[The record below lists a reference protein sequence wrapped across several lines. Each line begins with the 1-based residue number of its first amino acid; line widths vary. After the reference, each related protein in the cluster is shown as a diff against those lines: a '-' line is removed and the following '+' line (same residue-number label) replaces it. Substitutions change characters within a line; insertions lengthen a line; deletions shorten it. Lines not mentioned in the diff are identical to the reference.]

1 MTNDLLNKPAETSAD
16 LHPLIRDRWSPRIFD
31 PSYRLSDGE
40 AASLGEAFRWSPSSS
55 NHQNW
60 HVVILRSGTDLFGQ
74 MSESGLKGYNQSW
87 APQGSAY
94 AVLLAD
100 AKFDGEPRSQAATHF
115 DVGLAAS
122 QLVTQ
127 TEAMGLKAHYMGGIN
142 HDIVS
147 GIVGAKDREIICVI
161 AIGKQGIIDN
171 QSPELVQRE
180 VASRTRRDPSEIYSI
195 DSKILS
201 R

>member
-1 MTNDLLNKPAETSAD
+1 M
-16 LHPLIRDRWSPRIFD
+16 
-31 PSYRLSDGE
+31 
-40 AASLGEAFRWSPSSS
+40 
-55 NHQNW
+55 
-60 HVVILRSGTDLFGQ
+60 VILRSGTDLFVE
-74 MSESGLKGYNQSW
+74 MSESGLKGFNQAW

-100 AKFDGEPRSQAATHF
+100 TKFDGEPRSQAATHF

-142 HDIVS
+142 PDIVS
-147 GIVGAKDREIICVI
+147 DIVGAKGRDVICVI
-161 AIGKQGIIDN
+161 AIGKQGKIDN

-180 VASRTRRDPSEIYSI
+180 VATRTRRDPSEIYSI
-195 DSKILS
+195 DSKIA
-201 R
+201 

>member
-40 AASLGEAFRWSPSSS
+40 ASSLGEAFRWSPSSS

-60 HVVILRSGTDLFGQ
+60 HVVILRSGTDLFGE
-74 MSESGLKGYNQSW
+74 MSESGLKGYNQAW

-100 AKFDGEPRSQAATHF
+100 TKFDGDPRNQAGTHF

-127 TEAMGLKAHYMGGIN
+127 TEAMGLKAHYMGGVN
-142 HDIVS
+142 HEIVS
-147 GIVGAKDREIICVI
+147 DIVGAKDREVICVI
-161 AIGKQGIIDN
+161 AIGKQGTIEN
-171 QSPELVQRE
+171 HSPELVQRE
-180 VASRTRRDPSEIYSI
+180 VATRTRRDPAEIYSI
-195 DSKILS
+195 DSKIA
-201 R
+201 

>member
-1 MTNDLLNKPAETSAD
+1 MTNDFLKKPAETSAE

-31 PSYRLSDGE
+31 PSYKMSSEE

-55 NHQNW
+55 NQQNW

-74 MSESGLKGYNQSW
+74 MSESGLKGFNQAW

-100 AKFDGEPRSQAATHF
+100 TKFDGEPRNQGGTFF

-127 TEAMGLKAHYMGGIN
+127 SEAMGLKAHFMGGIN
-142 HDIVS
+142 HDVVS
-147 GIVGAKDREIICVI
+147 DIVGAKNREVICVI
-161 AIGKQGIIDN
+161 AIGKQGTIEN
-171 QSPELVQRE
+171 HSPELVQRE
-180 VASRTRRDPSEIYSI
+180 VEKRTRRDPSEIYSI
-195 DSKILS
+195 DSKIV
-201 R
+201 

>member
-1 MTNDLLNKPAETSAD
+1 MTHDLLNKPAETSAE

-31 PSYRLSDGE
+31 SSYKMSDDE

-55 NHQNW
+55 NQQNW

-74 MSESGLKGYNQSW
+74 MSESGLKGFNQAW

-100 AKFDGEPRSQAATHF
+100 TKFEGEPRNQGGTFF

-142 HDIVS
+142 HDVVS
-147 GIVGAKDREIICVI
+147 DIVGAKNREVICVI
-161 AIGKQGIIDN
+161 AIGKQGTIEN
-171 QSPELVQRE
+171 HSPELVQRE
-180 VASRTRRDPSEIYSI
+180 VATRTRRDSAEIYSI
-195 DSKILS
+195 DSKIA
-201 R
+201 

>member
-1 MTNDLLNKPAETSAD
+1 MTNDFLKKPAETSAE

-31 PSYRLSDGE
+31 PSYKMSSDE

-55 NHQNW
+55 NQQNW
-60 HVVILRSGTDLFGQ
+60 HLVILRSGTDLFGQ
-74 MSESGLKGYNQSW
+74 MSESGLKGFNQAW

-100 AKFDGEPRSQAATHF
+100 TKFDGEPRNQGGTFF

-127 TEAMGLKAHYMGGIN
+127 SEAMGLKAHFMGGIN
-142 HDIVS
+142 HDVVS
-147 GIVGAKDREIICVI
+147 DIVGAKNREVICVI
-161 AIGKQGIIDN
+161 AIGKQGTIEN
-171 QSPELVQRE
+171 HSPELVQRE
-180 VASRTRRDPSEIYSI
+180 VEKRTRRDPSEIYSI
-195 DSKILS
+195 DSKIV
-201 R
+201 

>member
-1 MTNDLLNKPAETSAD
+1 MSPLIEKTAQTSAD
-16 LHPLIRDRWSPRIFD
+16 LHPLIANRWSPRIFD

-40 AASLGEAFRWSPSSS
+40 AVSLGEAFRWSPSSS

-60 HVVILRSGTDLFGQ
+60 HVVILRSGTDLFAKI
-74 MSESGLKGYNQSW
+74 SESGLMGFNQSW

-100 AKFDGEPRSQAATHF
+100 IKFDGEPRSQGGTHF

-127 TEAMGLKAHYMGGIN
+127 TESMGLKAHYMGGVN
-142 HDIVS
+142 HKIVS
-147 GIVGAKDREIICVI
+147 DIVGAKDRDVICVI
-161 AIGKQGIIDN
+161 AIGKQGTTEN
-171 QSPELVQRE
+171 QSEEVVQRE
-180 VASRTRRDPSEIYSI
+180 VATRTRRDPAEIYSI
-195 DSKILS
+195 DSRIA
-201 R
+201 

>member
-1 MTNDLLNKPAETSAD
+1 MSSLIEKPAQTSAD
-16 LHPLIRDRWSPRIFD
+16 LHPLIANRWSPRIFD
-31 PSYRLSDGE
+31 SSYRLSDGE
-40 AASLGEAFRWSPSSS
+40 ATSLGEAFRWSPSSS

-60 HVVILRSGTDLFGQ
+60 HVVILRSGTDLFAKI
-74 MSESGLKGYNQSW
+74 SESGLKGFNQTW

-100 AKFDGEPRSQAATHF
+100 IKFDGEPRNQGGTHF

-142 HDIVS
+142 HDVVS
-147 GIVGAKDREIICVI
+147 DIVGAKNREVICVI
-161 AIGKQGIIDN
+161 AIGKQGTIEN
-171 QSPELVQRE
+171 HSPELVERE
-180 VASRTRRDPSEIYSI
+180 VATRTRRDPSEIYSI
-195 DSKILS
+195 DSKIV
-201 R
+201 

>member
-1 MTNDLLNKPAETSAD
+1 MTNDLLNKPAETTAE

-31 PSYRLSDGE
+31 SSYKMSDDE

-55 NHQNW
+55 NQQNW

-74 MSESGLKGYNQSW
+74 MSESGLKGFNQAW

-100 AKFDGEPRSQAATHF
+100 TKFDGEPRNQGGTFF

-142 HDIVS
+142 HDVVS
-147 GIVGAKDREIICVI
+147 DIVGAKNREVICVI
-161 AIGKQGIIDN
+161 AIGKQGTIEN
-171 QSPELVQRE
+171 HSPELVQRE
-180 VASRTRRDPSEIYSI
+180 VATRTRRDSAEIYSI
-195 DSKILS
+195 DSKIA
-201 R
+201 

>member
-1 MTNDLLNKPAETSAD
+1 MTNDFLKKPAETSAE

-31 PSYRLSDGE
+31 PSYKMSSDE

-55 NHQNW
+55 NQQNW

-74 MSESGLKGYNQSW
+74 MSESGLKGFNQAW

-100 AKFDGEPRSQAATHF
+100 TKFDGEPRNQGGTFF

-127 TEAMGLKAHYMGGIN
+127 SEAMGLKAHFMGGIN
-142 HDIVS
+142 HDVVS
-147 GIVGAKDREIICVI
+147 DIVGAKDRDVICVI
-161 AIGKQGIIDN
+161 AIGKQGTTEN
-171 QSPELVQRE
+171 QSAEVVKRE
-180 VASRTRRDPSEIYSI
+180 VATRTRRDPSEIYSI
-195 DSKILS
+195 DSKIV
-201 R
+201 

>member
-1 MTNDLLNKPAETSAD
+1 M
-16 LHPLIRDRWSPRIFD
+16 
-31 PSYRLSDGE
+31 SDDE

-55 NHQNW
+55 NQQNW

-74 MSESGLKGYNQSW
+74 MSESGLKGFNQAW

-100 AKFDGEPRSQAATHF
+100 TKFDGEPRNQGGTFF

-142 HDIVS
+142 HDVVS
-147 GIVGAKDREIICVI
+147 DIVGAKNREVICVI
-161 AIGKQGIIDN
+161 AIGKQGTIEN
-171 QSPELVQRE
+171 HSPELVQRE
-180 VASRTRRDPSEIYSI
+180 VATRTRRDPAEIYSI
-195 DSKILS
+195 DSKIA
-201 R
+201 

>member
-1 MTNDLLNKPAETSAD
+1 MTNDLLNKPAETFAE

-31 PSYRLSDGE
+31 SSYKMSDDE

-55 NHQNW
+55 NQQNW

-74 MSESGLKGYNQSW
+74 MSESGLKGFNQAW

-100 AKFDGEPRSQAATHF
+100 TKFDGEPRNQGGTFF

-142 HDIVS
+142 HDVVS
-147 GIVGAKDREIICVI
+147 DIVGAKNREVICVI
-161 AIGKQGIIDN
+161 AIGKQGTIEN
-171 QSPELVQRE
+171 HSPELVQRE
-180 VASRTRRDPSEIYSI
+180 VATRTRRDPAEIYSI
-195 DSKILS
+195 DSKIA
-201 R
+201 

>member
-1 MTNDLLNKPAETSAD
+1 MTNDLLNKPAETSAE

-31 PSYRLSDGE
+31 SSYKMSDDE

-55 NHQNW
+55 NQQNW

-74 MSESGLKGYNQSW
+74 MSESGLKGFNQAW

-100 AKFDGEPRSQAATHF
+100 TKFDGEPRNQGGTFF

-142 HDIVS
+142 HDVVS
-147 GIVGAKDREIICVI
+147 DIVGAKNREVICVI
-161 AIGKQGIIDN
+161 AIGKQGTIEN
-171 QSPELVQRE
+171 HSPELVQRE
-180 VASRTRRDPSEIYSI
+180 VATRTRRDSAEIYSI
-195 DSKILS
+195 DSKIA
-201 R
+201 

>member
-1 MTNDLLNKPAETSAD
+1 MTNDLLNKPAETSAEF
-16 LHPLIRDRWSPRIFD
+16 HPLIRDRWSPRIFD
-31 PSYRLSDGE
+31 SSYKMSDDE

-55 NHQNW
+55 NQQNW

-74 MSESGLKGYNQSW
+74 MSESGLKGFNQAW

-100 AKFDGEPRSQAATHF
+100 TKFDGEPRNQGGTFF

-142 HDIVS
+142 HDVVS
-147 GIVGAKDREIICVI
+147 DIVGAKNREVICVI
-161 AIGKQGIIDN
+161 AIGKQGTIEN
-171 QSPELVQRE
+171 HSPELVQRE
-180 VASRTRRDPSEIYSI
+180 VATRTRRDPAEIYSI
-195 DSKILS
+195 DSKIA
-201 R
+201 

>member
-1 MTNDLLNKPAETSAD
+1 MTNDFLKKPAETSAE

-31 PSYRLSDGE
+31 PSYKMSSDE

-55 NHQNW
+55 NQQNW

-74 MSESGLKGYNQSW
+74 ISESGLKGFNQAW

-100 AKFDGEPRSQAATHF
+100 TKFDGEPRNQGGTFF

-127 TEAMGLKAHYMGGIN
+127 SEAMGLKAHFMGGIN
-142 HDIVS
+142 HDVVS
-147 GIVGAKDREIICVI
+147 DIVGAKNREVICVI
-161 AIGKQGIIDN
+161 AIGKQGTIEN
-171 QSPELVQRE
+171 HSPELVQRE
-180 VASRTRRDPSEIYSI
+180 VEKRTRRDPSEIYSI
-195 DSKILS
+195 DSKIV
-201 R
+201 

>member
-1 MTNDLLNKPAETSAD
+1 MTNDLLNKPAETSAE

-31 PSYRLSDGE
+31 SSYKMSDDE

-55 NHQNW
+55 NQQNW

-74 MSESGLKGYNQSW
+74 MSESGLKGFNQAW

-100 AKFDGEPRSQAATHF
+100 TKFDGEPRNQGGTFF

-142 HDIVS
+142 HDVVS
-147 GIVGAKDREIICVI
+147 DIVGAKNREVICVI
-161 AIGKQGIIDN
+161 AIGKQGTIEN
-171 QSPELVQRE
+171 HSPELVQRE
-180 VASRTRRDPSEIYSI
+180 VATRTRRDPAEIYSI
-195 DSKILS
+195 DSKIA
-201 R
+201 

>member
-1 MTNDLLNKPAETSAD
+1 MSPLIEKTAQTSAD
-16 LHPLIRDRWSPRIFD
+16 LHPLIFNRWSPRIFD
-31 PSYRLSDGE
+31 SSYRLTDAE
-40 AASLGEAFRWSPSSS
+40 ATSLGEAFRWSPSSS

-74 MSESGLKGYNQSW
+74 VSESGLMGFNQAW

-100 AKFDGEPRSQAATHF
+100 TKFDGEPRNQGGTFF

-127 TEAMGLKAHYMGGIN
+127 TEAMGLKAHYMGGVN
-142 HDIVS
+142 HEIVS
-147 GIVGAKDREIICVI
+147 DIVGAKNREVICVI
-161 AIGKQGIIDN
+161 AIGKQGTTEN
-171 QSPELVQRE
+171 QSAEIVERE
-180 VASRTRRDPSEIYSI
+180 VALRTRKDPAEIYSI
-195 DSKILS
+195 DSKILT

>member
-1 MTNDLLNKPAETSAD
+1 MTNDFLKKPAETSAE

-31 PSYRLSDGE
+31 PSYKMSSDE

-55 NHQNW
+55 NQQNW

-74 MSESGLKGYNQSW
+74 MSESGLKGFNQAW

-100 AKFDGEPRSQAATHF
+100 TKFDGEPRNQGGTFF

-127 TEAMGLKAHYMGGIN
+127 SEAMGLKAHFMGGIN
-142 HDIVS
+142 HDVVS
-147 GIVGAKDREIICVI
+147 DIVGAKNREVICVI
-161 AIGKQGIIDN
+161 AIGKQGTIEN
-171 QSPELVQRE
+171 HSPELVQRE
-180 VASRTRRDPSEIYSI
+180 VEKRTRRDPSEIYSI
-195 DSKILS
+195 DSKIV
-201 R
+201 

>member
-1 MTNDLLNKPAETSAD
+1 MTNDLLNKPAETSAE

-31 PSYRLSDGE
+31 SSYKMSDDE

-55 NHQNW
+55 NQQNW

-74 MSESGLKGYNQSW
+74 MSESGLKGFNQAW

-100 AKFDGEPRSQAATHF
+100 TKFDGEPRNQGGTFF

-127 TEAMGLKAHYMGGIN
+127 TEAMGLKALYMGGIN
-142 HDIVS
+142 HDVVS
-147 GIVGAKDREIICVI
+147 DIVGAKNREVICVI
-161 AIGKQGIIDN
+161 AIGKQGTTEN
-171 QSPELVQRE
+171 QSAEVVERE
-180 VASRTRRDPSEIYSI
+180 VATRTRRDPSEIYSI
-195 DSKILS
+195 DSKIV
-201 R
+201 

>member
-1 MTNDLLNKPAETSAD
+1 MTNDFLKKPAETSAE

-31 PSYRLSDGE
+31 PSYKMSSDE

-55 NHQNW
+55 NQQNW

-74 MSESGLKGYNQSW
+74 MSESGLKGFNQAW

-100 AKFDGEPRSQAATHF
+100 IKFDGEPRNQGGTHF

-127 TEAMGLKAHYMGGIN
+127 SEAMGLKAHFMGGIN
-142 HDIVS
+142 HDVVS
-147 GIVGAKDREIICVI
+147 DIVGAKNREVICVI
-161 AIGKQGIIDN
+161 AIGKQGTIEN
-171 QSPELVQRE
+171 HSPELVQRE
-180 VASRTRRDPSEIYSI
+180 VEKRTRRDPSEIYSI
-195 DSKILS
+195 DSKIV
-201 R
+201 

>member
-1 MTNDLLNKPAETSAD
+1 MTNDLLNKPAETSAE

-31 PSYRLSDGE
+31 SSYKMSDDE

-55 NHQNW
+55 NQQNW

-74 MSESGLKGYNQSW
+74 MSESGLKGFNQAW

-100 AKFDGEPRSQAATHF
+100 TKFDGEPRNQGGTFF

-142 HDIVS
+142 HDVVS
-147 GIVGAKDREIICVI
+147 DIVGAKNREVICVI
-161 AIGKQGIIDN
+161 AIGKQGTIEN
-171 QSPELVQRE
+171 HSPELVQRE
-180 VASRTRRDPSEIYSI
+180 VATRTRRDPTEIYSI
-195 DSKILS
+195 DSKIA
-201 R
+201 